1 MEIAAGYA
9 AKFTPTARKA
19 GDPRSDREAAI
30 LPFRAR
36 LNADRAK
43 AGFPALT
50 NSFVATMFKDYP
62 TDRLSQLFK
71 ECDAAEKFGGLLKF
85 KLAEYAKKA

>member
-1 MEIAAGYA
+1 MEINATYLDRF
-9 AKFTPTARKA
+9 KPTERKA
-19 GDPRSDREAAI
+19 GDPRSDREAAL
-30 LPFRAR
+30 LPFRSR

-43 AGFPALT
+43 AGYPAL
-50 NSFVATMFKDYP
+50 SSAYLATMFKDYP

-85 KLAEYAKKA
+85 KLADFKKV